1 MLAHQHILSCDV
13 HSPIPYRITSMRTL
27 PVLPIPIARAAP
39 LLRSIARPF
48 TNGPRSL
55 IRTTI

>member
-1 MLAHQHILSCDV
+1 
-13 HSPIPYRITSMRTL
+13 MRTL